1 MGLPVVC
8 GRLMLHGSDRSEA
21 IDIAGGCLA
30 FRRADEDGGSRV
42 CGCVV
47 SICWQRGLTK

>member
-21 IDIAGGCLA
+21 TAIARGFLALLQADEEGGCA
-30 FRRADEDGGSRV
+30 SA
-42 CGCVV
+42 
-47 SICWQRGLTK
+47 